1 VKTTRLLLA
10 GVALAAVLAA
20 CGTASG
26 DPGPGVPPADADVTI
41 TAKDMKFDSG
51 SVTVP
56 AGEPFTIFFRNQ
68 EGMPHNVA
76 IYTDSSKSSK
86 LFAGDLVSNT
96 DVVYE
101 VPALE
106 PGTYFFDCEL
116 HPNMTGEMVAE

>member
-1 VKTTRLLLA
+1 
-10 GVALAAVLAA
+10 
-20 CGTASG
+20 
-26 DPGPGVPPADADVTI
+26 
-41 TAKDMKFDSG
+41 
-51 SVTVP
+51 
-56 AGEPFTIFFRNQ
+56 
-68 EGMPHNVA
+68 MPHNVA

>member
-1 VKTTRLLLA
+1 VKHTRLLLA
-10 GVALAAVLAA
+10 AVALATVLAA

-26 DPGPGVPPADADVTI
+26 NVPTTPPADADVTI
-41 TAKDMKFDSG
+41 TARDMKFDSE

-56 AGEPFTIFFRNQ
+56 AGEPFTIFFSNQ

-76 IYTDSSKSSK
+76 IYTDSSKSTK
-86 LFAGDLVSNT
+86 LFAGELINNT

-116 HPNMTGEMVAE
+116 HPNMVGEMVAE